1 MKMDSRNL
9 IKLQSG
15 NDPITVINDF
25 LNDTDPDGDLLDA
38 LVPSCASGGYP
49 DGDSEVFIVVDK
61 AKHMGGVFQV
71 GARVD
76 FEELINIG
84 CEDHLMSEHQS
95 SYINGEISL
104 TTGELTWLDEFV

>member
-1 MKMDSRNL
+1 MKMDSRDL
-9 IKLQSG
+9 IKLKSG
-15 NDPITVINDF
+15 NNPITVINDF
-25 LNDTDPDGDLLDA
+25 LNGTDPDSDLLDA
-38 LVPSCASGGYP
+38 LVPLCASGGYP

-61 AKHMGGVFQV
+61 AKHAGSVFQV

-95 SYINGEISL
+95 GYINGGISL
-104 TTGELTWLDEFV
+104 ITGELTWLNELV